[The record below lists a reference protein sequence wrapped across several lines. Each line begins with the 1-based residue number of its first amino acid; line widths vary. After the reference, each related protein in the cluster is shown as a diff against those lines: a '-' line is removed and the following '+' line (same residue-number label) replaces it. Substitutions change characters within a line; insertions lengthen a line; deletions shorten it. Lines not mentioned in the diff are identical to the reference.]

1 MSSALAGRFL
11 AGALSAAESYPTS
24 EVRDSGPECQAVTA
38 QERPGG
44 ATPCPRS
51 GAAARRSYPASEVS
65 GSWEETP
72 YVRDQGRPGEATSH
86 PRQAKGGDPEE
97 PPRAQGQG
105 PPTPE
110 ARAEKQWLSRHSR
123 A

>member
-11 AGALSAAESYPTS
+11 ASALSAAESYPTS

-51 GAAARRSYPASEVS
+51 GAVTLR
-65 GSWEETP
+65 
-72 YVRDQGRPGEATSH
+72 SH
-86 PRQAKGGDPEE
+86 PK
-97 PPRAQGQG
+97 
-105 PPTPE
+105 PE
-110 ARAEKQWLSRHSR
+110 ARAGGREEQPEECWLSRHRR